1 MLDYEALKEAMGDL
15 EEDIVLEIMNKV
27 MEDGGTQAG
36 QAMKACQEGMNI
48 VGERFATQEYF
59 VSDLIFSGELMNEA
73 MDIIRPALLKSTGER
88 MGKMILCTVEGDL
101 HDIGKNIVKAMLEAS
116 GFEVVDLGID
126 VKPSDIVRTA
136 KEEGINIIGLSGVL
150 TLAIDAMKATVEAF
164 KDAGMRE
171 DVKIIIGGA
180 PVNQAVCDV
189 VGADSWAVN
198 PADTIRMCREWSDAA

>member
-1 MLDYEALKEAMGDL
+1 
-15 EEDIVLEIMNKV
+15 
-27 MEDGGTQAG
+27 
-36 QAMKACQEGMNI
+36 
-48 VGERFATQEYF
+48 
-59 VSDLIFSGELMNEA
+59 
-73 MDIIRPALLKSTGER
+73 

-116 GFEVVDLGID
+116 GFSVIDLGID

-136 KEEGINIIGLSGVL
+136 KEEGITIIGLSGVL

-164 KDAGMRE
+164 KDAGMRQ

-198 PADTIRMCREWSDAA
+198 PADTIKMCREWSHAA

>member
-15 EEDIVLEIMNKV
+15 EEDMVLEIMNKV
-27 MEDGGTQAG
+27 MEDGGEQAG

-73 MDIIRPALLKSTGER
+73 MDIIRPALLKSTGES

-116 GFEVVDLGID
+116 GFSVIDLGID
-126 VKPSDIVRTA
+126 VKPSDIVRKA
-136 KEEGINIIGLSGVL
+136 KEEGITIIGLSGVL

-164 KDAGMRE
+164 KDAGMRQ

-198 PADTIRMCREWSDAA
+198 PADTIKMCREWSHAA